1 MPTPIACVLSYGL
14 MCAAGDVITE
24 VPEPTPLE
32 PAVVAEP
39 VVVDPDADPD
49 PAPDPDP
56 DGGVATKGEASKV
69 LAQVQAYY
77 DATSDLTAE
86 FRQTYT
92 QPVYG
97 NKTVSKG
104 KLRVKKPGK
113 MVWDYSAKN
122 APDFYVTRKK
132 LQVVEHDLRQVVSR
146 SVDTADFAGAE
157 KFLFGGRQLV
167 EDFRVRVAS
176 ERLAKVYGKAGHSVI
191 ELGPKKKNPHYVSL
205 LLVVDDATGRVD
217 AFVVRNADKSVNQ
230 FELSGV
236 ARNSG
241 LTDSEF
247 TFTKPKGYAEVDG

>member
-14 MCAAGDVITE
+14 MCAAGDLITD

-39 VVVDPDADPD
+39 VVLDPDAIDPGSDD
-49 PAPDPDP
+49 PADDAP
-56 DGGVATKGEASKV
+56 GSKI

-77 DATSDLTAE
+77 DATSDLTAS
-86 FRQTYT
+86 FTQTYT

-113 MVWDYSAKN
+113 MVWDYSAKT

-167 EDFRVRVAS
+167 EDFRVRMAS
-176 ERLAKVYGKAGHSVI
+176 ERLAKVYGKPGHSVI

-217 AFVVRNADKSVNQ
+217 AFVVRNADKSINE
-230 FELSGV
+230 FDLSGV
-236 ARNSG
+236 ARNNG
-241 LTDSEF
+241 LADSEF